1 MAKNV
6 ENIENYREVEANVTE
21 ETQQEDTIKVEVV
34 KEEKKGF
41 VKWYKG
47 LPLWKQIGYPVLGGV
62 LIFAGY
68 KAGVSLFSKD
78 TTKVVAETVETVA
91 DTVADEVTTVE
102 F

>member
-34 KEEKKGF
+34 KEEKF
-41 VKWYKG
+41 SIIKWYKG
-47 LPLWKQIGYPVLGGV
+47 RPMLVKVLLP
-62 LIFAGY
+62 
-68 KAGVSLFSKD
+68 AGVALAAGCLVKLGINLFSKD
-78 TTKVVAETVETVA
+78 TAEVVAEAVETVA